1 MLEVNGTDSFEL
13 MTKLTSPSGLIS
25 NTNCVRQDQAHEIGG
40 FDQADVIYV
49 RFINIG
55 DEPNTNIRGSL
66 YDDAGS
72 VVSVSN
78 SLLIDELPAKALV

>member
-1 MLEVNGTDSFEL
+1 
-13 MTKLTSPSGLIS
+13 MTKLTNPCGLIS
-25 NTNCVRQDQAHEIGG
+25 NTNCLPQDQVHRIGS
-40 FDQADVIYV
+40 FDQTDVTYV

-78 SLLIDELPAKALV
+78 SLLIDELLAKALV

>member
-1 MLEVNGTDSFEL
+1 MVGREAGSLVG
-13 MTKLTSPSGLIS
+13 
-25 NTNCVRQDQAHEIGG
+25 VQV
-40 FDQADVIYV
+40 DVVAPNLACGI
-49 RFINIG
+49 R
-55 DEPNTNIRGSL
+55 NTNIRGSL